1 MLARRA
7 TTPDGADAVTLSWTS
22 RWISRTARGS
32 PRLSALILAGGILI
46 VALAERGARRLLRQR
61 LHVHPSLEASVTIT
75 RVVRFAVLAL
85 AVFVML
91 NFWGLGLG
99 GIWSGM
105 LGLLAGIG
113 VAMLATW
120 AMVSNVTGA
129 FSLALWHAYRLGD
142 TFEILPEGTKGR
154 AIDRN
159 LMFTVLRQDDGGI
172 VSIPNNLIF
181 QRVVCCYPAPPAA
194 EAEDVPVPPGRDRS
208 V

>member
-1 MLARRA
+1 M
-7 TTPDGADAVTLSWTS
+7 
-22 RWISRTARGS
+22 
-32 PRLSALILAGGILI
+32 
-46 VALAERGARRLLRQR
+46 
-61 LHVHPSLEASVTIT
+61 TIT

-85 AVFVML
+85 AVIVML

-159 LMFTVLRQDDGGI
+159 LMFTALRQDDGGI
-172 VSIPNNLIF
+172 VSIPTTSSSSAGS
-181 QRVVCCYPAPPAA
+181 PAIPRRPRATPRTCRRRRGATEPCRRIRSAFHFDTDCSICERSRNRDNRLRAGVPAIHGGKRQS
-194 EAEDVPVPPGRDRS
+194 PSRL
-208 V
+208 